1 MNCTP
6 AALLCTCR
14 KYAKIILSH
23 VECGAALALSLQ
35 WGYTA
40 NPITSLTEKG
50 GGESS
55 RSVQEI
61 PTLLWP
67 IDEVQPQKPS

>member
-23 VECGAALALSLQ
+23 VKCGAALALSLQ
-35 WGYTA
+35 CGYTA

-50 GGESS
+50 GGRKQSLRPGNTNFS
-55 RSVQEI
+55 LADR
-61 PTLLWP
+61 
-67 IDEVQPQKPS
+67 